1 MNTEICQEELWVWT
15 PGGGQPEYT
24 EKLPECLFLKL
35 SKAMADFES
44 VQDEIRE
51 HLEAK

>member
-24 EKLPECLFLKL
+24 EKLPEHLFLKL
-35 SKAMADFES
+35 SKAMADFKS
-44 VQDEIRE
+44 IQDEIRE